1 MDLPEKGFIR
11 EELMLHLSSSTP
23 SSLARGKDTLR
34 GYPYAPCVCVGGC
47 VGVQMLFDLG
57 QMVGSVG
64 GGYASSH
71 SRRPVAV
78 IFFMIVLLVLPL
90 IGLEKLPNLHT
101 TCVLILLAGTVCLSA
116 SAPLIG

>member
-1 MDLPEKGFIR
+1 M
-11 EELMLHLSSSTP
+11 
-23 SSLARGKDTLR
+23 
-34 GYPYAPCVCVGGC
+34 
-47 VGVQMLFDLG
+47 GVQMLFDLG

-78 IFFMIVLLVLPL
+78 IFFMIVVLVLPL

-101 TCVLILLAGTVCLSA
+101 TCVLILLAGTVPLRLCLLQS
-116 SAPLIG
+116 G